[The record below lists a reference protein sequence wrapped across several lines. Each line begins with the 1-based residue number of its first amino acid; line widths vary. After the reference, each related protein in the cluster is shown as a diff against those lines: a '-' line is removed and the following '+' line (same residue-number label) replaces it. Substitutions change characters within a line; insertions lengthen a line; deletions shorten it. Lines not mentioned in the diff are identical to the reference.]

1 LVLGVP
7 EEMSD
12 SNPVD
17 TPVNTVAATGPPEIA
32 QKKPRARRTRA
43 IISWVLIVLASL
55 LIPIS
60 VISVWAI
67 RTVTNTD
74 QYVSTMAPLARNPVI
89 IDQLANRTTDA
100 LFSSHIVQNKV
111 TGLLP
116 AKAKPL
122 VVPIT
127 NEVKSY
133 VHGLALK
140 FYESPAFGRLWDLLN
155 RHTHDAV
162 VDILEGRT
170 SPALERLEKGGAI
183 VVNVSPAL
191 NTIVDQLNQRG
202 VTLFNPVKAI
212 TSEGGK
218 GLGITIVSKQQVDK
232 YSGLFNT
239 IVDLGWAVPIAA
251 LVLGVLS
258 IAVAVN
264 RRRALLRVTLGISIV
279 TLVFLAALAT
289 GRNFFLN
296 EAASLSLRRDVA
308 GAVWDTLLRYLK
320 TDFRWMLLV
329 ALIVA
334 FLAWVFGPARYA
346 VWIRTHVARSA
357 RWLGVQGKSL
367 SGGAGRAVAGSE
379 STRHVGGWIE
389 EHLNGLRIVG
399 VAVAAIV
406 LLFSGNLS
414 GWGLLI
420 ILIVLLVYLALLQ
433 LMALWARK
441 VAPPTATS
449 AVDEPQTVSS

>member
-1 LVLGVP
+1 
-7 EEMSD
+7 MSD
-12 SNPVD
+12 TNPPD
-17 TPVNTVAATGPPEIA
+17 TQPSAVAPVESSGAAA
-32 QKKPRARRTRA
+32 KKKPRARRTRG

-74 QYVSTMAPLARNPVI
+74 QYVATMAPLARNPII
-89 IDQLANRTTDA
+89 IDHLAARTTDA

-133 VHGLALK
+133 VQGVALK
-140 FYESPAFGRLWDLLN
+140 FYESPAFGKLWDELN
-155 RHTHDAV
+155 RHTHAAV
-162 VDILEGRT
+162 IDIMEGKT
-170 SPALERLEKGGAI
+170 SPLLERASKGGAI
-183 VVNVSPAL
+183 VVNVAPAL
-191 NTIVDQLNQRG
+191 KTIVQQLDQRG

-212 TSEGGK
+212 TSQGGK
-218 GLGITIVSKQQVDK
+218 GLGITVVTKQQVDK

-239 IVDLGWAVPIAA
+239 IVELGWAVPIAA
-251 LVLGVLS
+251 LVLGILS
-258 IAVAVN
+258 IAVAT
-264 RRRALLRVTLGISIV
+264 RRRKALLRVTVGIALV
-279 TLVFLAALAT
+279 TLLFLAALAT

-329 ALIVA
+329 SLLVA
-334 FLAWVFGPARYA
+334 FFAWVFGPARYA
-346 VWIRTHVARSA
+346 VFIRTHVVRGG
-357 RWLGVQGKSL
+357 RWIGVQGKSL
-367 SGGAGRAVAGSE
+367 SAGAGRAAAGSDGARR
-379 STRHVGGWIE
+379 TGGWIV
-389 EHLNGLRIVG
+389 EHINGLRILG

-406 LLFSGNLS
+406 LLFSGNLT
-414 GWGLLI
+414 GWSLLI
-420 ILIVLLVYLALLQ
+420 ILIVLLVYLGLLQ
-433 LMALWARK
+433 LVDVWARR
-441 VAPPTATS
+441 VAPPASTPE
-449 AVDEPQTVSS
+449 AV

>member
-1 LVLGVP
+1 
-7 EEMSD
+7 MSD
-12 SNPVD
+12 MNFESTAANPD
-17 TPVNTVAATGPPEIA
+17 APGGPAESSP
-32 QKKPRARRTRA
+32 KRTRA
-43 IISWVLIVLASL
+43 PRTRGIISWVLIVLASL

-89 IDQLANRTTDA
+89 IDQLANRTTEA
-100 LFSSHIVQNKV
+100 LFSSHTVQNKV
-111 TGLLP
+111 TDLLP

-170 SPALERLEKGGAI
+170 SPALARLEKGGAI
-183 VVNVSPAL
+183 VVNVTPAL
-191 NTIVDQLNQRG
+191 TNIVDQLNQRG

-212 TSEGGK
+212 ASEGGK

-258 IAVAVN
+258 IAVAVK

-279 TLVFLAALAT
+279 TLLFLAALAT

-346 VWIRTHVARSA
+346 IWIRTHVARA
-357 RWLGVQGKSL
+357 GHWLGVQGKSL
-367 SGGAGRAVAGSE
+367 GAGAGRAAAGSDGA
-379 STRHVGGWIE
+379 RHVGGWIV
-389 EHLNGLRIVG
+389 EHINGLRIVG

-414 GWGLLI
+414 GWGLFI

-433 LMALWARK
+433 LVDLWARK
-441 VAPPTATS
+441 VAPPTATT
-449 AVDEPQTVSS
+449 AAGDGPPTVSS

>member
-1 LVLGVP
+1 
-7 EEMSD
+7 MSD

-17 TPVNTVAATGPPEIA
+17 TPASTVAAAGPPEIA
-32 QKKPRARRTRA
+32 QKKKPRARRTRG

-74 QYVSTMAPLARNPVI
+74 QYVLTMAPLARNPVI

-100 LFSSHIVQNKV
+100 LFSSHTVQNKV

-127 NEVKSY
+127 NQVKAY

-140 FYESPAFGRLWDLLN
+140 FYESPAFGKLWDLLN
-155 RHTHDAV
+155 RHTHEAV
-162 VDILEGRT
+162 VDILEGKT

-191 NTIVDQLNQRG
+191 NNIVDQLNQRG

-264 RRRALLRVTLGISIV
+264 RRKALLRVTLGISVV

-346 VWIRTHVARSA
+346 VWIRTHVTRATL
-357 RWLGVQGKSL
+357 WLGAQGKSL
-367 SGGAGRAVAGSE
+367 SGGAGRVVAGSE

-433 LMALWARK
+433 LVALWARK

-449 AVDEPQTVSS
+449 AVDEPQTISS